1 MSHRMRVVIKRA
13 IDILGALVALVLS
26 APVIVLAALLIKLD
40 SRGPVLFVQERAGE
54 NGRPFRMYKL
64 RTMVDNAEE
73 LLERI
78 IDIDTLDEP
87 MFKLRD
93 DPRVTR
99 LGRAFRRCSID
110 ELPQLFNVLRG
121 EMSLV
126 GPRPE
131 ETRIVRRYSQW
142 HRMRLK
148 AKPGI
153 SGPVQVN
160 GRGDL
165 PLERRVQ
172 LEVDYIE
179 HWSLWSDFTILLK
192 TIPVVLRGNGSY

>member
-1 MSHRMRVVIKRA
+1 MIHRTSAAIKRA
-13 IDILGALVALVLS
+13 IDIFGVLAGLVLGAPPMA
-26 APVIVLAALLIKLD
+26 LAALLIKLD
-40 SRGPVLFVQERAGE
+40 SKGPVLFVQERAGE

-73 LLERI
+73 LLEQI

-87 MFKLRD
+87 VFKLRD

-99 LGRAFRRCSID
+99 LGRVLRRWSID

-131 ETRIVRRYSQW
+131 ETRIVQRYSQW

-153 SGPVQVN
+153 TGPVQIN
-160 GRGDL
+160 GRGDM
-165 PLERRVQ
+165 PLERRVE

-179 HWSLWSDFTILLK
+179 HWSLWSDFRILLK